1 MNEFLNFV
9 TYFLEGIVRI
19 EPLPFLDGI

>member
-9 TYFLEGIVRI
+9 TYFSEASS
-19 EPLPFLDGI
+19 EMKPLPFLDRF

>member
-19 EPLPFLDGI
+19 EPLPFLASL